1 MRKLTDVAVVTPFVK
16 DLVAALLLQLLSTA
30 DALRRA
36 TLAIKA
42 LIQLDYDQADP
53 TTSKVEDPAARYT
66 DFHSFATTQ
75 RLDVQ
80 QKQVENVTT
89 LFAIEVYVEG
99 RVT

>member
-42 LIQLDYDQADP
+42 LIQDLGVGVLALQDSRPD
-53 TTSKVEDPAARYT
+53 
-66 DFHSFATTQ
+66 
-75 RLDVQ
+75 
-80 QKQVENVTT
+80 
-89 LFAIEVYVEG
+89 G
-99 RVT
+99 R

>member
-42 LIQLDYDQADP
+42 LIQLDYDQAC
-53 TTSKVEDPAARYT
+53 
-66 DFHSFATTQ
+66 
-75 RLDVQ
+75 
-80 QKQVENVTT
+80 
-89 LFAIEVYVEG
+89 
-99 RVT
+99 